1 MASTEYFTITVQYW
15 VRSCEFLVGFYWTEL
30 EGDSDALVSL
40 ALLLLGL
47 ETDIL
52 KLLLIIHNYLN
63 I

>member
-30 EGDSDALVSL
+30 EGDSDALGSL